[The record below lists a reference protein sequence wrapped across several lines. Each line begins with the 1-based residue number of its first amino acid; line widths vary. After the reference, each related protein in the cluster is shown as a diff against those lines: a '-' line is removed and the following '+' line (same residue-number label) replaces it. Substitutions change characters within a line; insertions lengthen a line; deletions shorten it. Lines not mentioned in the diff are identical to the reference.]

1 MPCASV
7 GQTGLASALRLGPP
21 DTLPPRRRGVV
32 GEGHERACPVPCPSP
47 ATLQRKNRSSGRP
60 AKRQGLGAGVGV
72 DWTRSLTAPCSLTE
86 EGKERAQMRAE
97 KRRRE
102 GGPAIRTRGTAQRA
116 LPFQWLVPGGHSCLG
131 DGRVTR
137 PSASLSLAL
146 SSNMQS
152 PPWSPPSPPSPSP
165 HVACRSV
172 ILGASAHPLSHTLSL
187 PRPHPRA
194 HTRPHTPAHLDNSS
208 STRLRARALLLACS
222 LDTRLGAVLGKHAA
236 RKKVSDQEAKGTL
249 PPTLAAYIRA
259 NRALQTSLPPSTPH
273 PPCSACQHCSPSLLG
288 YPGCCGTLFFY
299 FFVFFPPFVSIA
311 LPRYPAPPYLVSPPS
326 PQIAAFPSLPS
337 VLGFRIH
344 PVAPACL
351 AATLHRGLRLVALV
365 VPFPRAARGKAA
377 AGARA
382 ERAKASTA
390 LSPGEQSQVGISKP
404 RVSIPSLRCST
415 GCG

>member
-222 LDTRLGAVLGKHAA
+222 LDTRLGAVLGKHA
-236 RKKVSDQEAKGTL
+236 RKYPIRKQKGRFPRPWLPISEPTGHCRPL
-249 PPTLAAYIRA
+249 FHPPPPTPPARPASIALRLCLAI
-259 NRALQTSLPPSTPH
+259 
-273 PPCSACQHCSPSLLG
+273 
-288 YPGCCGTLFFY
+288 PGAAVPY
-299 FFVFFPPFVSIA
+299 FFIPLFFFPPSSR
-311 LPRYPAPPYLVSPPS
+311 LLYPDTRHLHTWYL
-326 PQIAAFPSLPS
+326 
-337 VLGFRIH
+337 RH
-344 PVAPACL
+344 P
-351 AATLHRGLRLVALV
+351 H
-365 VPFPRAARGKAA
+365 K
-377 AGARA
+377 
-382 ERAKASTA
+382 
-390 LSPGEQSQVGISKP
+390 
-404 RVSIPSLRCST
+404 
-415 GCG
+415 